1 VIVILGGIAFLALP
15 LVAYDDL
22 AGRSTLQARY
32 FTRLAQDASFHLESG
47 RNPDIRFPAGGPFD
61 ERLGYAALPVF
72 LERLEARGC
81 TVVEQARWSPRLAGL
96 SAWGIFPPYRESSQ
110 AGMTLR
116 DRHGATLFTSRYPE
130 RIYWRYEDIPPVVV
144 DSLLF
149 IENRE
154 LLNDQHPK
162 RNPAIE
168 FDRLVR
174 STLDRGIR
182 WFDPAHRAGGG
193 STLATQMEKYRH
205 SRDGR
210 TDSMGE
216 KLRQMVSA
224 SVRIY
229 QDGEDT
235 RARRKQIVLDYLNS
249 VPLGGRPGW
258 GEVHGV
264 GDGLRAWYGRDL
276 AAASALLVNTAP
288 GEPALAAKAAA
299 YKEFLS
305 LLVGQRRP
313 SDLLGANLIPLDK
326 LTNRYLHLLAAA
338 GIIGV
343 PLRDAAIASPLA
355 ARAPMALSATAASD
369 KAVDAVRTHLADAL
383 GVPQRYDLDRLD
395 LAVNTTI
402 DGTTQAAVTAAL
414 RRLSDPAAARAAG
427 LMGEQLLARGDP
439 AKVVYSVT
447 LYEIRD
453 ATIRPLVQADNYG
466 QPFDVNEGL
475 KLDLGS
481 SAKLRTLVT
490 YLEFIAALHQRY
502 AGLDAAALRSISVNP
517 QDVLSRWA
525 IDYLARNPSRELLPM
540 LQDALERRYS
550 ADSGEQFFTG
560 GGLHTFHNFRP
571 EDNRR
576 VLSVREAF
584 RESVNLVFVR
594 LMRDIVR
601 HQMYANGAG
610 EILRDP
616 NDLTDP
622 RRERYLSRYVERE
635 SRVFVE
641 RFYRKLRG
649 LSHTQV
655 EAALMDRG
663 GSGRASSARAAS
675 VIRTLA
681 PGADLDAFREFIERW
696 TPRTIGTNA
705 GSVPASRIETL
716 YAAHAPEHLSLADR
730 AYLADRHP
738 LELAVAAFLR
748 ERPDATLTDTL
759 SATAQ
764 SQQDAYAWLYTPRQ
778 HAARERALRIMLE
791 QEAFKAL
798 HQAWQR
804 LGYPFDTLVPS
815 YATALGSAAD
825 RPAALAQLIGIILAG
840 GVRHPVVRVDS
851 MRFAAGTPYET
862 ALRCAPRT
870 SEQVMAPAV
879 AQVLRV
885 ALVDVVERGTAGRV
899 RGMFAGDTKVMIGGK
914 TGTGDHRYK
923 VFNAGGALRESRAVN
938 RAATFVF
945 FAGDRLFG
953 TVTAYVPGAQSANY
967 QFTSALPVQVLKTL
981 EPVLRPLFTTTT
993 PASPDGL
1000 HARAGTPVPL
1010 DEE

>member
-1 VIVILGGIAFLALP
+1 VIVFLGGVAFLALP
-15 LVAYDDL
+15 LVIYDDL
-22 AGRSTLQARY
+22 AGRSTIQARY

-47 RNPDIRFPAGGPFD
+47 RNPDMHFPVGGPFD
-61 ERLGYAALPVF
+61 ERLGYASLPVF

-81 TVVEQARWSPRLAGL
+81 TVVEQARWSPRLADL

-110 AGMTLR
+110 AGMTLQ
-116 DRHGATLFTSRYPE
+116 DQYGATLFTSRYPE
-130 RIYWRYEDIPPVVV
+130 RLYRRYEDIPPIVV

-154 LLNDQHPK
+154 LLNEQHPK

-174 STLDRGIR
+174 ATLDRGIR
-182 WFDPAHRAGGG
+182 WVDPAHRAGGG

-205 SRDGR
+205 SREGR
-210 TDSMGE
+210 TDSFGE

-276 AAASALLVNTAP
+276 AAASALLTDTMP
-288 GEPALAAKAAA
+288 GEPTLAAKAAA
-299 YKEFLS
+299 YKQFLS

-313 SDLLGANLIPLDK
+313 GELLGANLIPLEN

-355 ARAPMALSATAASD
+355 ARALTPIAPSATAASD

-414 RRLSDPAAARAAG
+414 RRLTDPVAARAAG
-427 LMGEQLLARGDP
+427 LIGEQLLARGDP
-439 AKVVYSVT
+439 AKVAYSVT

-453 ATIRPLVQADNYG
+453 ASVRLLVQADNVN
-466 QPFDVNEGL
+466 QPFDVNDGL

-502 AGLDAAALRSISVNP
+502 AGLDAAALRGIATDP

-525 IDYLARNPSRELLPM
+525 IEYLARNPSRGLTPM
-540 LQDALERRYS
+540 LNEALERRYS

-601 HQMYANGAG
+601 HQIYAQGAG
-610 EILRDP
+610 EILNDP
-616 NDLTDP
+616 YHP
-622 RRERYLSRYVERE
+622 RRAAYLSRYVERE

-655 EAALMDRG
+655 EAALMDQG
-663 GSGRASSARAAS
+663 GSGHASSARAAS

-681 PGADLDAFREFIERW
+681 PDGGLDAFREFIERW
-696 TPRTIGTNA
+696 TTRAIGTNA
-705 GSVPASRIETL
+705 GSVTALRIEAL
-716 YAAHAPEHLSLADR
+716 YATHAPERMSLADR

-748 ERPDATLTDTL
+748 EQPDATLAETL
-759 SATAQ
+759 SATTTAQ
-764 SQQDAYAWLYTPRQ
+764 HDAYAWLYTPRQ

-862 ALRCAPRT
+862 ALRCTPRT
-870 SEQVMAPAV
+870 SEQVMAAEV

-885 ALVDVVERGTAGRV
+885 ALVEVVERGTASRV
-899 RGMFAGDTKVMIGGK
+899 RGMFANDSKIMIGGK

-923 VFNAGGALRESRAVN
+923 VFHAGGALRESRAVN

-953 TVTAYVPGAQSANY
+953 TITAYVPGAQSANY
-967 QFTSALPVQVLKTL
+967 QFTSALPVQVLKVL
-981 EPVLRPLFTTTT
+981 EPVLRPLVTTTMLS
-993 PASPDGL
+993 SPNGL
-1000 HARAGTPVPL
+1000 RAPS
-1010 DEE
+1010 DELITSEDE